1 MYTYFSK
8 AQAFLETFSGSG
20 FKFRKSL
27 KLLIFISLLGKNILS
42 EENGVGVWFCYYK
55 DNIT

>member
-8 AQAFLETFSGSG
+8 AQAFLETFSESG

-42 EENGVGVWFCYYK
+42 EENGIGV
-55 DNIT
+55 